1 MTEFELIEGKPRIF
15 AISQNSDLLTQI
27 QEYVDN
33 YDYDFVGSSSKQ
45 EDIFRKIEELSVNLI
60 FLDSET
66 ENIDLIELTTDLE
79 VYNIPII
86 IIIGDLFN
94 ETIDTLL
101 MSNPFGYLIKPLDEE
116 ELQRA
121 MAVALR
127 KHEQNIQNIME
138 AQSKLQEKSN
148 ELLIEKSD
156 SSFLLI
162 LCVALIIIAVLSR
175 NATWLQWVLLIP
187 TGAMLINSFVSLKK
201 QKKPE
206 PIDENNLPFVSIF
219 IPAHNE
225 EFTIEDTVRSVC
237 QLDYHSLPEEEGQE
251 GKPQYELIVVND
263 GSTDRTGEILSQLK
277 EEYPQVKIVTRH
289 PPRSGKGKGFVLN
302 DALTLS
308 QGEIVGV
315 FDADTQIKPDYL
327 KTVIPYLVGDID
339 GVQTRVKMFNKNEN
353 FLARMQHVEFTTFG
367 NTLIAKDNLDHTGF
381 LGGNGQFVKKQAIIE
396 SGRWDGFAVTEDL
409 NLAIKIILNGGKIS
423 YCGDCAVY
431 QEAVT
436 DWRSFFKQRTRWAI
450 GNFETLFV
458 YFPLIIRS
466 KISLLKKFN
475 VLEHI
480 SFYSFNLLIFFGFI
494 ITILNAISWFFFHN
508 VTLIRME
515 APLIVGILSAVAFF
529 PGLVFALM
537 RDKLGILEMIKDM
550 VKYYLYCFHLIPLF
564 FLTMYTM
571 MSRKERKWSKTVHK
585 GGKET

>member
-1 MTEFELIEGKPRIF
+1 MTEYELIEGKPRIF
-15 AISQNSDLLTQI
+15 AISQNSEMLSTVE
-27 QEYVDN
+27 EYVDN
-33 YDYDFVGSSSKQ
+33 YDYDYVGSASDKS
-45 EDIFRKIEELSVNLI
+45 DIFKKVEELSVNLI
-60 FLDSET
+60 FLDSEI
-66 ENIDLIELTTDLE
+66 EGIDLIELTDDLE
-79 VYNIPII
+79 LYNIPVI

-94 ETIDTLL
+94 ETIDKLL
-101 MSNPFGYLIKPLDEE
+101 MSNPFGYLIKPLDED

-127 KHEQNIQNIME
+127 KHEQNLKSVKE
-138 AQSKLQEKSN
+138 AQSKLQEKST

-156 SSFLLI
+156 SSLLLI
-162 LCVALIIIAVLSR
+162 LCISLIIIAVLSR

-187 TGAMLINSFVSLKK
+187 TGAMLINSIVSLKK

-206 PIDENNLPFVSIF
+206 PLKEYPFVSIF

-225 EFTIEDTVRSVC
+225 EFTIEDTIRSVC
-237 QLDYHSLPEEEGQE
+237 QIDYHNEEGE
-251 GKPQYELIVVND
+251 PQYELIVVND
-263 GSTDRTGEILSQLK
+263 GSTDSTGEILSGLKSEFPQL
-277 EEYPQVKIVTRH
+277 KIVTRH

-308 QGEIVGV
+308 RGEIIGV

-327 KTVIPYLVGDID
+327 KKVIPYIHDDIE

-353 FLARMQHVEFTTFG
+353 FLARMQHVEFTTFA

-381 LGGNGQFVKKQAIIE
+381 LGGNGQFVRKQAIID

-436 DWRSFFKQRTRWAI
+436 DWKAFFRQRTRWAI

-458 YFPLIIRS
+458 YFPQILRS
-466 KISLLKKFN
+466 KISITKKFN
-475 VLEHI
+475 VIEHI

-515 APLIVGILSAVAFF
+515 APFIVGILSAVAFF
-529 PGLVFALM
+529 PGIIFSLA
-537 RDKLGILEMIKDM
+537 RDKLGFFEAIKDI
-550 VKYYLYCFHLIPLF
+550 VKYYIYCFHLIPLF
-564 FLTMYTM
+564 FLTMYSM

-585 GGKET
+585 GGKK